1 VQSWTMPTTDVHEP
15 RPAAVAVVRRITKR
29 RRWGAVQARVTRP
42 DHTSL
47 ELTLFSPDT
56 TDVERAWLQLWRSWR
71 LAGLVPT
78 AATFVLIGAAGGFLI
93 GGIAALILYGVGFGV
108 FAQNTPDRGRRMVVL
123 RGGFDR
129 REGFDQPVG
138 DVTRIT
144 AWAARLDAAD
154 IAFDA
159 GEITAEQRDAVW
171 REAWETITA

>member
-1 VQSWTMPTTDVHEP
+1 MPAADLHEP

-29 RRWGAVQARVTRP
+29 RRWGAVQSRVTRP

-56 TDVERAWLQLWRSWR
+56 TEVERAWLQLWRSWR
-71 LAGLVPT
+71 FAGLVPT
-78 AATFVLIGAAGGFLI
+78 AATFVLIGAAGGFAI
-93 GGIAALILYGVGFGV
+93 GGAAALILYVVGFGV
-108 FAQNTPDRGRRMVVL
+108 FAQHTPDRGRRMVVL
-123 RGGFDR
+123 KGGFDR

-154 IAFDA
+154 VAFAA
-159 GEITAEQRDAVW
+159 GEITAKGRDAVW
-171 REAWETITA
+171 REAWAAVRP